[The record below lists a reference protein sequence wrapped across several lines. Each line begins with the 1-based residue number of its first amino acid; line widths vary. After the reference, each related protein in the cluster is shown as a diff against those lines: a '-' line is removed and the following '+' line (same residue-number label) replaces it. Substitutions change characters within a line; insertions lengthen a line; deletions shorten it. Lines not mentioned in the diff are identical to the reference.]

1 MDFQH
6 ITGIILAGG
15 RSSRFGE
22 DKALYHYNGKAMV
35 EYAIDALFPICEQL
49 LLVTNR
55 PNDYYGLT
63 GVTFIRDIYLG
74 CGPLGGIHAG
84 LLASGNNDNL
94 IAGCDM
100 PGLKTDLFRTLLLH
114 NSDAQVVIPT
124 HNGFKE
130 SLACYYH
137 KSALLIIE
145 EALKQ
150 SRFKIFEA
158 IKPLRIQYLNVE
170 EMVFYSEGLFANV
183 NTREDINHI

>member
-1 MDFQH
+1 MDFEH

-22 DKALYHYNGKAMV
+22 DKALYHYKGKPMV
-35 EYAIDALFPICEQL
+35 EYAIDALLPICEQL

-55 PNDYYGLT
+55 PDDYYRLT
-63 GVTFIRDIYLG
+63 GVTFVRDVFPG

-84 LLASGNNDNL
+84 LLASENSDNL

-100 PGLKTDLFRTLLLH
+100 PGLKADLFRTLLLCK
-114 NSDAQVVIPT
+114 SDDQVVLPS
-124 HNGFKE
+124 HFGFKE

-137 KSALLIIE
+137 KSALPIIE

-150 SRFKIFEA
+150 NRLKIFDA
-158 IKPLRIQYLNVE
+158 IMPLRIQYLSVE
-170 EMVFYSEGLFANV
+170 RMTFYSESLFANV
-183 NTREDINHI
+183 NTREDIKHI